1 MELHRKKFHHT
12 NCAADA
18 HRHKPDA
25 GSRKKS
31 ALKHKLH
38 GLKRFVVVSLARL
51 SRQLKRLRNRVNG
64 LSAQV
69 SSLQEQVGSLTSNQ
83 PGTVQFLASKLN
95 SKVTIETPAGTLF
108 GTLLLI
114 GEDFIQLREADG
126 SIVLL
131 PLRSV
136 LSVL

>member
-1 MELHRKKFHHT
+1 VELHRKRFHHT
-12 NCAADA
+12 DCATDT
-18 HRHKPDA
+18 HRHKSDT
-25 GSRKKS
+25 GRNKKR

-38 GLKRFVVVSLARL
+38 GLKRFVAVSLARL

-64 LSAQV
+64 LSTQV
-69 SSLQEQVGSLTSNQ
+69 SSLQEQVDLLSTNQ
-83 PGTVQFLASKLN
+83 QGTVQFLTSKLN

-108 GTLLLI
+108 GTLVLI

-126 SIVLL
+126 SIVLI
-131 PLRSV
+131 PLRSI